1 LLEAESYVSP
11 VSDNKEEK
19 SADSPDASAA
29 STSTGW
35 GGVWWRSVSQSDS
48 WQIAAAII
56 IGAVTALANVAFHW
70 AIDRSHRFFWVDL
83 GTFLHVEDL
92 ANYNIFVTG
101 VAGIPDNWWVIP
113 LIPMAGMTLIIIL
126 DRFFPGDV
134 KGYGLPKFLE
144 IVNVQG
150 GYLRRRWI
158 TLKTLS
164 SAITLG
170 SGMSAGIEGPIAQIG
185 GSIGSTVG
193 RALRPSFDRL
203 RVLIA
208 CGSASAIAATFSSPI
223 AGVMFAQEIVLI
235 GEFQAQAFY
244 LIVIAAGT
252 ATVVSGLIGTG
263 HSVIHAPAFEYPLNH
278 ELGFYI
284 LMGLGCGMLAVAFIR
299 SFYGL
304 RSYFARAPI
313 PQTYMPLVGGLIVG
327 TTLIFFPQIAANGYE
342 TMNAAFSG
350 HMDVSLL
357 LALVLVKIVMTG
369 VTLGCGGSG
378 GVFAPAM
385 FIGAVFGGGFAALVN
400 TVIPGLISEPG
411 AFALI
416 GMGAFLSAATH
427 APMTAIFLM
436 FELTRDYNTVVPA
449 MLTAVAATLLARRMM
464 HDSIDSYELS
474 QKGFDIHAGTEANIL
489 RSLYVRG
496 LVNKDFQPIPE
507 SMAVTDFLRYV
518 TNSHHIYFPVVDADG
533 ELSGII
539 SMQDLRAVLA
549 DREAWPYVVVGE
561 LARKDVITIKGSDT
575 LYEAQRVIAT
585 MGIEQI
591 PVVDEKSPRKV
602 IGMLT
607 KTELEAFYRKRLL
620 AREIHG

>member
-1 LLEAESYVSP
+1 MSENKEAPKSDPAAAKSSAESP
-11 VSDNKEEK
+11 GW
-19 SADSPDASAA
+19 SAL
-29 STSTGW
+29 
-35 GGVWWRSVSQSDS
+35 WWRTVSESNS
-48 WQIAAAII
+48 WQIAAAVL
-56 IGAVTALANVAFHW
+56 IGGLTALANVAFHW
-70 AIDRSHRFFWVDL
+70 AIDQSQQFFWVDV
-83 GTFLHVEDL
+83 GRFLNVDDL
-92 ANYNIFVTG
+92 ANYNIFATG
-101 VAGIPDNWWVIP
+101 LAGIPDHWW
-113 LIPMAGMTLIIIL
+113 LIPMIPMSGMLLIAIL
-126 DRFFPGDV
+126 DYFFPGDV

-193 RALRPSFDRL
+193 RGLRPSFDRL

-223 AGVMFAQEIVLI
+223 AGVMFAQEIVLL
-235 GEFQAQAFY
+235 GEFQSQAFY
-244 LIVIAAGT
+244 LIVLAAST
-252 ATVVSGLIGTG
+252 STVVSGLIGSG
-263 HSVIHAPAFEYPLNH
+263 HSVIHAPRFEYPLNH
-278 ELGFYI
+278 ELGFYL
-284 LMGLGCGMLAVAFIR
+284 LMGLACGMLAVAFIR
-299 SFYGL
+299 SFYGI
-304 RSYFARAPI
+304 RDFMARAPI
-313 PQTYMPLVGGLIVG
+313 PQTFMPLVGGLIVG
-327 TTLIFFPQIAANGYE
+327 VTLIFFPQIAASGYE
-342 TMNAAFSG
+342 TMNAAFNG
-350 HMDVSLL
+350 HMSATLL
-357 LALVLVKIVMTG
+357 LTLVAVKIVMTG

-378 GVFAPAM
+378 GVFAPSM

-400 TVIPGLISEPG
+400 VIIPGLISEPG

-427 APMTAIFLM
+427 APMTSIFLL

-449 MLTAVAATLLARRMM
+449 MLTGVAATLLARRMM
-464 HDSIDSYELS
+464 HDSIDSFELS

-507 SMAVTDFLRYV
+507 SMAVSDFLRYV
-518 TNSHHIYFPVVDADG
+518 TNSHHNYFPVVDGEG

-561 LARKDVITIKGSDT
+561 LARKDVITVKGADT
-575 LYEAQRVIAT
+575 LYEAKRVMTT

-591 PVVDEKSPRKV
+591 PVVDEKSSKKV
-602 IGMLT
+602 VGMLT
-607 KTELEAFYRKRLL
+607 RSELEAFYRKRLL

>member
-1 LLEAESYVSP
+1 MVSES
-11 VSDNKEEK
+11 N
-19 SADSPDASAA
+19 
-29 STSTGW
+29 
-35 GGVWWRSVSQSDS
+35 S
-48 WQIAAAII
+48 WQIAAAVL
-56 IGAVTALANVAFHW
+56 IGGLTALANVAFHW
-70 AIDRSHRFFWVDL
+70 AIARSHQFFWIDF
-83 GTFLHVEDL
+83 GRFLSVEEL
-92 ANYNIFVTG
+92 ANYNIFDTG
-101 VAGIPDNWWVIP
+101 LAGLPTNWWVIP
-113 LIPMAGMTLIIIL
+113 LIPITGMLMIVIL

-150 GYLRRRWI
+150 GYVRRRWI

-193 RALRPSFDRL
+193 RGLRPSFDRL

-223 AGVMFAQEIVLI
+223 AGVMFAQEIVLL
-235 GEFQAQAFY
+235 GEFQSQAFY
-244 LIVIAAGT
+244 LIVLAAGT
-252 ATVVSGLIGTG
+252 ATVVSGFMGGG
-263 HSVIHAPAFEYPLNH
+263 HSVIHAPRFEYPLNH
-278 ELGFYI
+278 ELGFYL
-284 LMGLGCGMLAVAFIR
+284 LMGLGCGILAVAFIR

-304 RSYFARAPI
+304 RDLLARAPI
-313 PQTYMPLVGGLIVG
+313 SQTYMPLVGGLIVG
-327 TTLIFFPQIAANGYE
+327 ITLIFFPQIAASGYA
-342 TMNAAFSG
+342 TMNAAFEG
-350 HMDVSLL
+350 HMPVALL
-357 LALVLVKIVMTG
+357 LTLVAVKIVMTG

-378 GVFAPAM
+378 GVFAPSM

-400 TVIPGLISEPG
+400 SVIPGLISEPG

-427 APMTAIFLM
+427 APMTAIFLL

-449 MLTAVAATLLARRMM
+449 MLTGVAATLMARRLMN
-464 HDSIDSYELS
+464 DSIDTYELS
-474 QKGFDIHAGTEANIL
+474 QGGLDIHAGTETNIL

-507 SMAVTDFLRYV
+507 SMAVSDFLRYV
-518 TNSHHIYFPVVDADG
+518 TNSHHMYFPVVNAEG

-539 SMQDLRAVLA
+539 SMQDLRGVLA
-549 DREAWPYVVVGE
+549 DKEAWPYVVVGE
-561 LARKDVITIKGSDT
+561 LARKDVITVKGSDT
-575 LYEAQRVIAT
+575 LYEAQKVIAT

-591 PVVDEKSPRKV
+591 PVVDERSPRKV
-602 IGMLT
+602 VGMIT
-607 KTELEAFYRKRLL
+607 RTELEAFYRKRLL